1 MKKIGILFGQEDTFP
16 WAFIDRINSKNIEG
30 IVAEKVTVD
39 KVIQGELTEYAV
51 IVDRISQ
58 DVPFYRAYLKNAAI
72 CGTAVINNP
81 FWWSADE
88 KFFNNSLAL
97 KVGVPVP
104 KTVLLP
110 SKERPQDTTDK
121 SFRNLK
127 FPLSWNEIF
136 DYIGFPAYMKP
147 HDGGGW
153 KSVYKVNNP
162 EELFEA
168 YAETGDLVM
177 MLQENID
184 FTDYYRCYCIGGKHV
199 HLMPYEPRNP
209 HHLRYQAGRGIDPA
223 MEATLRDYVL
233 KLCNGLGYD
242 FNTVELA
249 VKDGIPYA
257 IDFCN
262 PAPDADIHSVGKDNF
277 EWVVETMANYTIE
290 RAQTQ
295 VEGEDNLM
303 WGSFITD
310 SVLSKFK
317 APVAETISDEEIE
330 AKVDENIDA
339 KIEEVTEILV
349 DSITDAVM
357 EEIGEEI
364 AEVLAERA
372 VEMVSEDM
380 IAELAKDISV
390 SGEATEEDEE
400 EEEEDD
406 IEITDELEDEDDDS
420 DDLEDRVADL
430 IDSKI
435 ESIVERILAKIS
447 DKTIEDVAT
456 EITRELKDS
465 ATLEEI
471 AEDAMDEYE
480 EELEEAIED
489 AIEDASEAP
498 ATSRGLSED
507 SAKSTLLAAI
517 GEATI
522 SDKEDLKKIK
532 GVGPK
537 LESVLNSIGIYTFAQ
552 VSKMT
557 EREYELVDSLLTT
570 FKGRGKRDDWA
581 KQAKSFL

>member
-16 WAFIDRINSKNIEG
+16 WAFIDRINAKNIEG
-30 IVAEKVTVD
+30 IVAEKVTID

-110 SKERPQDTTDK
+110 SKERPDDTTDQ

-127 FPLSWNEIF
+127 FPLSWDEIF

-168 YAETGDLVM
+168 YAETGHLVM

-184 FTDYYRCYCIGGKHV
+184 FTDYYRCYCIGGEHV

-209 HHLRYQAGRGIDPA
+209 HHLRYQAGRGIDPE

-233 KLCNGLGYD
+233 RLCNGLGYD

-262 PAPDADIHSVGKDNF
+262 PAPDADINSVGEENF
-277 EWVVETMANYTIE
+277 EWVVETMANYAIGK
-290 RAQTQ
+290 AQTQ
-295 VEGEDNLM
+295 VDGQDNLM

-317 APVAETISDEEIE
+317 APAVETVSDEYIE
-330 AKVDENIDA
+330 NKVNKVIDA
-339 KIEEVTEILV
+339 KIEEVTELVV
-349 DSITDAVM
+349 DSITDTTM

-372 VEMVSEDM
+372 VDMVAEDL
-380 IAELAKDISV
+380 IAGLAKEISV
-390 SGEATEEDEE
+390 SDEEIEEEDEDEE
-400 EEEEDD
+400 EDA
-406 IEITDELEDEDDDS
+406 IEISEELDDDEDS
-420 DDLEDRVADL
+420 DDIEDRVADL
-430 IDSKI
+430 IDAKI
-435 ESIVERILAKIS
+435 EDIVNRILAKIT
-447 DKTIEDVAT
+447 DETIEGVAA
-456 EITRELKDS
+456 EITKELKDS
-465 ATLEEI
+465 ETLEDI

-489 AIEDASEAP
+489 AVEDAVEEA
-498 ATSRGLSED
+498 AEIVLSE
-507 SAKSTLLAAI
+507 SATKSTLLATI
-517 GEATI
+517 GEATVE
-522 SDKEDLKKIK
+522 DKEDLKRIK

-537 LESVLNSIGIYTFAQ
+537 LESVLNSIGIFTFAQ

-557 EREYELVDSLLTT
+557 EKEYQLVDNLLTT